1 MKFSAKQKMKKN
13 SPFNIW
19 QSQIFHMR
27 KRISQQSYFTRR
39 KANFIKKSTSNEV
52 LFSGAGDGNRTHTAS
67 LEGWNSSH

>member
-1 MKFSAKQKMKKN
+1 MRYEIIYCVNYEVFCEAENEKN

-39 KANFIKKSTSNEV
+39 KAN
-52 LFSGAGDGNRTHTAS
+52 RTEKTITM
-67 LEGWNSSH
+67 